1 MISSCLKTYVVKV
14 LSVSSRQILSTQ
26 NKSSYF
32 VVSRY
37 SSNFFPNYNQDQVS
51 RYSSYLLK
59 LHEKV
64 SSYNKSRKLQA
75 CDCPPLLYD
84 ELGGKPVVA
93 YERIEELASLAKQIE
108 ENETQLKELSS
119 LAQDSDGEKE
129 FLNEIQL
136 EADTLQKDIADLKTT
151 FIESLIQ
158 DKELQQCDGAILE
171 VRAGVGGEEATL
183 FAMEVYEMYIR
194 FVSRHGLDIQEV
206 SSDTEDSGGLLR
218 ASCIITSPD
227 GYAYEMLRHEAGI
240 HRVQRVPKTESRGR
254 IHTSTASVAIIPK
267 LDTSSFELNPNEIE
281 KHFSFSPG
289 GGGQHVNKT
298 LSCVSVRH
306 IPTGIQVKCHA
317 TRVQIE
323 NYNRA
328 MEQLKQILFK
338 KYFDE
343 KLSQTNA
350 VRKQQIQSRERSDKI
365 RTYNFPNNRVTDHRI
380 GYTVHGSVE
389 TFLTGGSG
397 LSSMLQAL
405 NDKYIENDKVAV
417 FNELL
422 KEASIK

>member
-75 CDCPPLLYD
+75 CDCLPLLYD

-136 EADTLQKDIADLKTT
+136 EADALQKDIADLKTT

-422 KEASIK
+422 KEANIK